1 LAFGPGD
8 AIEMTMIPVNEP
20 LLAGREAEYVLD
32 CVKTG
37 WISSAGKYIER
48 FEKEWAAYCGRQHGV
63 AVCNGTVALELAVSA
78 LALPP
83 GGEVILPSFTI
94 VSCLEAVLR
103 NGLTPVLV
111 DCDPRTYCMDVAE
124 VLHKVGP
131 RTVAVMPVHIYG
143 HPVNMEPLLGLCRDR
158 GLRMIEDA
166 AEAHGADCRA
176 DGVWRRCG
184 SFGDLSCFSFYA
196 NKNIT
201 CGEGGMVLADD
212 EALAR
217 RLRSRR
223 NLCFGERERFAH
235 EDRGWNFRMTNLQA
249 ALGCA
254 QYEQFEIFLAR
265 KREMASRYN
274 QGLAGLPLQ
283 VPHVEPWATTAVW
296 MYAVLLNDQVPFD
309 AVEFARRLA
318 AEGIQTRP
326 FFKGLHEQPVY
337 RRMGLFA
344 DGAFPVTEHI
354 YRRGLYLPSG
364 QAITDQQI
372 EAVVHATRK
381 VLA

>member
-1 LAFGPGD
+1 
-8 AIEMTMIPVNEP
+8 MIPVNEP

-111 DCDPRTYCMDVAE
+111 DCDPRTYCMNVDE
-124 VLHKVGP
+124 VLRKVGP

-143 HPVNMEPLLGLCRDR
+143 HPVNMEPLVRLCRDR
-158 GLRMIEDA
+158 GFAMIEDA
-166 AEAHGADCRA
+166 AEAHGADCRV

-254 QYEQFEIFLAR
+254 QYEHFERFLAR

-283 VPHVEPWATTAVW
+283 LPHVEPWATTAVW

-318 AEGIQTRP
+318 AAGVQTRP

-337 RRMGLFA
+337 RRLGLFA
-344 DGAFPVTEHI
+344 GGAFPVTEHI

-372 EAVVHATRK
+372 EAVVRATRK